1 MISSPMAKARTSRLN
16 ALITLTSTYMT
27 PARISSR
34 HPTSAATRT
43 PHGTMDAGGGGP
55 SGGLTTTGP
64 VGGGGGTTSSAPSA
78 RSRRSVTRSARR
90 DTLTLNL

>member
-1 MISSPMAKARTSRLN
+1 MAKARTSRLK

-34 HPTSAATRT
+34 HPTSAATLT

-55 SGGLTTTGP
+55 SGGLTTTGAA
-64 VGGGGGTTSSAPSA
+64 GGDGGAASSAPLPA
-78 RSRRSVTRSARR
+78 RSRRSVTCSARR
-90 DTLTLNL
+90 DTLTLSL